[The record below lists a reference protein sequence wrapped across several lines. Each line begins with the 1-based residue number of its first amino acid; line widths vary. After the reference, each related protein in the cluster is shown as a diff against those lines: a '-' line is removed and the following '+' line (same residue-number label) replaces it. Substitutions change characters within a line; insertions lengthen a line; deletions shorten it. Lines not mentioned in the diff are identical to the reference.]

1 MERGIDGVNKN
12 YVYSKPTRDQL
23 LKFIIP
29 SALGIFLFLFPVPWN
44 GSVNIPLGVISDV
57 FAILIKPVASLALM
71 IVITTSA
78 VFSLITYLSKPKFI
92 IENKILSKLFTTS
105 LPYVITRILGSIVT
119 IMCYFKIGPEFIISP
134 DTGGT
139 MMALLETLVAWFFAA
154 SFLMPFLMDYGLLE
168 FVGTLLRDFTRPL
181 FRIPG
186 RATIDLL
193 ASWVGN
199 CNVGVV
205 LTTQQY
211 EKGYYTARE
220 AITIA
225 SCFSAVSLPF
235 CLVIAAMLGVDDNF
249 IPFYTI
255 LCITG
260 VLSIVIMTRIAPL
273 SKYPDEYYHP
283 VGKQIQEE
291 EPGEISKIQWGL
303 KLAVDKA
310 SKGFT
315 INQILY
321 NGIYTWLGIVFAL
334 TPIVMSFGTLALVL
348 ATYTPIFEWL
358 SLPFGYY
365 LQILGIEEAFEAA
378 PATIVGFTDMF
389 IPAILAANI
398 SSYKTRFIIGI
409 LSLVQIIYM
418 TEVGTLIV
426 TSKMPIKF
434 KGVLAIF
441 LEKTIISLPIIV
453 ILTNLF
459 GITD

>member
-1 MERGIDGVNKN
+1 MNKN
-12 YVYSKPTRDQL
+12 YPYSKYTKDQL
-23 LKFIIP
+23 LKFIVP
-29 SALGIFLFLFPVPWN
+29 SAIGVFLFLFPVRWKD
-44 GSVNIPLGVISDV
+44 SVNIPLGVISDV
-57 FAILIKPVASLALM
+57 FATLIKPVASLALT
-71 IVITTSA
+71 IVITLSA
-78 VFSLITYLSKPKFI
+78 IFSLATYLFKPKFI
-92 IENKILSKLFTTS
+92 AENKLLSKLFTTS
-105 LPYVITRILGSIVT
+105 LPYVITRMLGAIVT
-119 IMCYFKIGPEFIISP
+119 IMCYFQIGPEFIISP

-139 MMALLETLVAWFFAA
+139 MMGLLETLVAWFFAA

-168 FVGTLLRDFTRPL
+168 FVGTILRDFTRPL

-235 CLVIAAMLGVDDNF
+235 CLVIAAMLGVDDKF
-249 IPFYTI
+249 PLFYAI

-260 VLSIVIMTRIAPL
+260 ILSVVIMSRIPPL
-273 SKYPDEYYHP
+273 SKYPDEYYP
-283 VGKQIQEE
+283 LVGKQIQEE
-291 EPGEISKIQWGL
+291 EPEGINKFQWGL
-303 KLAVDKA
+303 KLAVEKA
-310 SKGFT
+310 SHGFT
-315 INQILY
+315 LKQILY
-321 NGIYTWLGIVFAL
+321 NGIDTWLGIVFSL
-334 TPIVMSFGTLALVL
+334 TPIVMSFGTLALIL

-365 LQILGIEEAFEAA
+365 LQVLGVEEAFKAA

-389 IPAILAANI
+389 IPAVLAANI
-398 SSYKTRFIIGI
+398 ASYKTRFIIGI

-441 LEKTIISLPIIV
+441 LEKTIIALPIIV
-453 ILTNLF
+453 LLTNLF
-459 GITD
+459 GITG